1 MKGESV
7 CITIQMT
14 KNFYT
19 DEYINDYS
27 TYGGIIYNS
36 DFGAYRSLKDITDRI
51 ISDRKFDKSCKKA
64 TVQNKKYFNEQTKGN

>member
-1 MKGESV
+1 
-7 CITIQMT
+7 MT

-36 DFGAYRSLKDITDRI
+36 DFGAYRSLKDITERI
-51 ISDRKFDKSCKKA
+51 ISDRKFEKKKKKA

>member
-1 MKGESV
+1 
-7 CITIQMT
+7 MT

-19 DEYINDYS
+19 DNYNRDYS

-36 DFGAYRSLKDITDRI
+36 DFGAYRSLTDITDRI

-64 TVQNKKYFNEQTKGN
+64 TVQKKKYFNEQTKGN